1 VFGIPETLYVD
12 NGSDFTS
19 HHIQQ
24 VAADL
29 KISIVHSAPGEPR
42 GRGKVERLFETVNCM
57 FLSTQA
63 GYIGPGG
70 VAAGSLVDLQE
81 LHRRFYE
88 ILDGYHGRDHS
99 ETGQAP
105 RERWVAQ
112 GFIPRMAE
120 SLEQFDLL
128 LLTVAKSRRVQRD
141 GISFQSMRYVDPV
154 LAAYVGET
162 VTVRYDPR
170 DLGEIR
176 LFHTGQFL
184 CRAICPELA
193 GEIVSSREIIRAR
206 GQRLK
211 GLRQDLADRNQ
222 AVKTLM
228 ALRGGEPV
236 VPAPVAPEPPAK
248 PVPLLKRYAND

>member
-19 HHIQQ
+19 HHIRQ
-24 VAADL
+24 VTADL
-29 KISIVHSAPGEPR
+29 KISVVYSSPGEPR
-42 GRGKVERLFETVNCM
+42 GRGKIERLFETVNRM
-57 FLSTQA
+57 FLSTLP

-70 VAAGSLVDLQE
+70 VAAGGLLDLQE
-81 LHRRFYE
+81 LHRRFHGF
-88 ILDGYHGRDHS
+88 LDLYHGRIHS

-105 RERWVAQ
+105 RERWTAQ
-112 GFIPRMAE
+112 AFIPQMAD
-120 SLEQFDLL
+120 SLEQLDLL

-141 GISFQSMRYVDPV
+141 GIRFQAMRYVDPV

-162 VTVRYDPR
+162 VTIRYDPR

-176 LFHTGQFL
+176 LFHAGQFL

-193 GEIVSSREIIRAR
+193 GESVSLRDIVRAR
-206 GQRLK
+206 SQRLR
-211 GLRQDLADRNQ
+211 GLRQDLADRSR

-228 ALRGGEPV
+228 ALRGGEPDI
-236 VPAPVAPEPPAK
+236 PEKEPEPPAK
-248 PVPLLKRYAND
+248 SAPRLKRYAND